1 MVIGLLKRHSDVW
14 VACIDTLSQYMDNTS
29 FSSNGIGMILRE
41 GKPSGTERM
50 LWQLIFPKVL
60 VYPKNIL
67 IFHVVDGNEIRYQM
81 RRTIVGDDHAA
92 VDQGFAGGRNDR
104 KTVDGLLDFH
114 IVILRVL
121 DAGAETTRQQIQG
134 GVVAFRI
141 CAVDFHRCGQLPLS
155 GHGIKIQDFLRTLVE
170 SHGVRIE
177 GHAGKVIAALDFQT
191 FLRGNSGAV
200 I

>member
-81 RRTIVGDDHAA
+81 RRTTPHQRRLALFEKNEILEAYQAGAA
-92 VDQGFAGGRNDR
+92 IEELATKYEV
-104 KTVDGLLDFH
+104 
-114 IVILRVL
+114 
-121 DAGAETTRQQIQG
+121 DAGTIRNLIKQK
-134 GVVAFRI
+134 RI
-141 CAVDFHRCGQLPLS
+141 
-155 GHGIKIQDFLRTLVE
+155 
-170 SHGVRIE
+170 
-177 GHAGKVIAALDFQT
+177 
-191 FLRGNSGAV
+191 
-200 I
+200 